1 MELEDAILA
10 FTGAFVVSMYFV
22 AAAIRDL
29 VKAAR
34 YHK

>member
-10 FTGAFVVSMYFV
+10 FTGAFIVSMYFV

-29 VKAAR
+29 AKGVRK
-34 YHK
+34 